1 MTSRIRVSP
10 RGSAGPSVRF
20 GVPFLALIFAL
31 AVGAVIL
38 TIAGNNAIEAYITLF
53 DSSLNGWTAI
63 ARTLALATPLILT
76 GLAAAVA
83 FQMRIYNIGG
93 EGQLYMGAIAAS
105 GIGLYL
111 PESTPAVLML
121 GSMLV
126 VGALAG
132 AFWALL
138 AAVPKALFNADEIIT
153 TLMLNFVALAFMN
166 YLIFGSRSFWR
177 DPQRTVPGGK
187 RLPDSAIFPSLSGRL
202 HVGIIVAVVAAIL
215 LWALLRQTSWGFQI
229 RTVGDSPKAAR
240 YAGMGVRA
248 KTITVL
254 GISGAL
260 AAIAGVSEVSGVSR
274 GLEPI
279 TIAAD
284 IGFTGIIVAVVA
296 RNNPLGVIPV
306 SIFLAAITTAGSRL
320 QSLGIDVEVV
330 FLLQGLIF
338 LSVTAGEFF
347 VSNSVSLAPNE
358 EAAESTGPSSELAAT
373 GAS

>member
-1 MTSRIRVSP
+1 MP
-10 RGSAGPSVRF
+10 L
-20 GVPFLALIFAL
+20 LALGFAL
-31 AVGAVIL
+31 FIGAVIL

-53 DSSLNGWTAI
+53 DSSLNGWTAM

-83 FQMRIYNIGG
+83 FRMRIYNIGG

-105 GIGLYL
+105 GVGLYL
-111 PESTPAVLML
+111 PETTPAAIMLSAMVLA
-121 GSMLV
+121 
-126 VGALAG
+126 GALAG
-132 AFWALL
+132 AMWALL

-187 RLPDSAIFPSLSGRL
+187 RLPDAAVFPALSGRL
-202 HVGIIVAVVAAIL
+202 HVGILIAVAAAVL
-215 LWALLRQTSWGFQI
+215 LWALLRKTSWGFQI
-229 RTVGDSPKAAR
+229 ETVGDSPKAAR

-254 GISGAL
+254 AMSGAL
-260 AAIAGVSEVSGVSR
+260 AAIAGVSQVSGVSK
-274 GLEPI
+274 GLEPL

-306 SIFLAAITTAGSRL
+306 SIFLAAITSAGSRL

-338 LSVTAGEFF
+338 LSMTAGEFF
-347 VSNSVSLAPNE
+347 VSNKVSLAPTSDVTE
-358 EAAESTGPSSELAAT
+358 GAGPSSELAAT

>member
-1 MTSRIRVSP
+1 MRSRIRVNP
-10 RGSAGPSVRF
+10 RGTAGPAVRF
-20 GVPFLALIFAL
+20 GVPFLALIVAL
-31 AVGAVIL
+31 AIGGVIL
-38 TIAGNNAIEAYITLF
+38 TIAGNNPIEAYITLF

-111 PESTPAVLML
+111 PETTPAPIML
-121 GSMLV
+121 TAMLI

-132 AFWALL
+132 ACWALL
-138 AAVPKALFNADEIIT
+138 AAVPKALFSADEIIT

-187 RLPDSAIFPSLSGRL
+187 RLPDAAIFPSLSGRL
-202 HVGIIVAVVAAIL
+202 HVGIIIAVAAAIL
-215 LWALLRQTSWGFQI
+215 LWVLLRQTSWGFQI
-229 RTVGDSPKAAR
+229 RTVGDSPRAAH
-240 YAGMGVRA
+240 YAGMSVRA

-260 AAIAGVSEVSGVSR
+260 AAIAGVSEVSGVSK

-284 IGFTGIIVAVVA
+284 IGFTGIIIAVVA
-296 RNNPLGVIPV
+296 RNNPLGVVPV
-306 SIFLAAITTAGSRL
+306 SVFLAAITTAGSRL

-347 VSNSVSLAPNE
+347 VSNSVSLAPNQE
-358 EAAESTGPSSELAAT
+358 DPSSADQPPELATA

>member
-10 RGSAGPSVRF
+10 RGIAGPSVRF

-53 DSSLNGWTAI
+53 DSSLNGWTAM

-105 GIGLYL
+105 GVGLYL
-111 PESTPAVLML
+111 PETTPAVIML
-121 GSMLV
+121 GSMLI
-126 VGALAG
+126 VGAIAG
-132 AFWALL
+132 ALWALL

-187 RLPDSAIFPSLSGRL
+187 RLPEAAIFPSLSGRL
-202 HVGIIVAVVAAIL
+202 HVGIIVAVVAAVL

-240 YAGMGVRA
+240 YAGMGVRT

-254 GISGAL
+254 AISGAL
-260 AAIAGVSEVSGVSR
+260 AAIAGVSEVSGVSK

-358 EAAESTGPSSELAAT
+358 NTAESPGPDLAAT

>member
-1 MTSRIRVSP
+1 MSP
-10 RGSAGPSVRF
+10 RGSASAPVRF

-31 AVGAVIL
+31 AVGGVIL

-53 DSSLNGWTAI
+53 DSSLNGWTAM

-105 GIGLYL
+105 GVGLFL
-111 PESTPAVLML
+111 PETTPAVLML
-121 GSMLV
+121 SAMLA

-138 AAVPKALFNADEIIT
+138 AAIPKALFNADEIIT
-153 TLMLNFVALAFMN
+153 TLMLNFVALGFMN

-202 HVGIIVAVVAAIL
+202 HVGIIIAVAAAIL
-215 LWALLRQTSWGFQI
+215 LWILLRQTSWGFQI

-254 GISGAL
+254 ALSGAL
-260 AAIAGVSEVSGVSR
+260 AAIAGVSEVSGVSK

-296 RNNPLGVIPV
+296 RNNPMGVIPV
-306 SIFLAAITTAGSRL
+306 SIFLAAITSAGSRL

-347 VSNSVSLAPNE
+347 VSNSVGLAPND
-358 EAAESTGPSSELAAT
+358 EATEGADPSSGLAPT

>member
-1 MTSRIRVSP
+1 MTGRIRVSQ
-10 RGSAGPSVRF
+10 RGTAGPLVRF
-20 GVPFLALIFAL
+20 GVPFVALFVAL
-31 AVGAVIL
+31 AMGAVIL
-38 TIAGNNAIEAYITLF
+38 TIAGNDAIEAYITLF
-53 DSSLNGWTAI
+53 DSSLNGWTAM

-105 GIGLYL
+105 GVGLYL
-111 PESTPAVLML
+111 PETTPAVVML
-121 GSMLV
+121 GSMLI
-126 VGALAG
+126 VGAIAG
-132 AFWALL
+132 ALWALL

-153 TLMLNFVALAFMN
+153 TLMLNFVALGFMN

-187 RLPDSAIFPSLSGRL
+187 RLPDAAIFPSLSGRL
-202 HVGIIVAVVAAIL
+202 HVGILIALAAAVL
-215 LWALLRQTSWGFQI
+215 MWFLLRKTTWGFQI
-229 RTVGDSPKAAR
+229 RTVGDSPRAAR
-240 YAGMGVRA
+240 YAGMGVRT

-254 GISGAL
+254 AISGAL
-260 AAIAGVSEVSGVSR
+260 AATAGVSEVSGVAK
-274 GLEPI
+274 GLEPL

-296 RNNPLGVIPV
+296 RNNPIGVVPV

-320 QSLGIDVEVV
+320 QGLGIDVEVV

-338 LSVTAGEFF
+338 LTVTAAEFF
-347 VSNSVSLAPNE
+347 VSNRVTLAPKE
-358 EAAESTGPSSELAAT
+358 PVTERVGPPSELAT

>member
-10 RGSAGPSVRF
+10 RGSAGAAVRF

-31 AVGAVIL
+31 AIGAVIL
-38 TIAGNNAIEAYITLF
+38 TIAGNNPIEAYITLF
-53 DSSLNGWTAI
+53 DSSLNGWTAM

-105 GIGLYL
+105 GVGLYL
-111 PESTPAVLML
+111 PETTPAVIML
-121 GSMLV
+121 GSMLIAGAV
-126 VGALAG
+126 AGAL
-132 AFWALL
+132 WALL

-187 RLPDSAIFPSLSGRL
+187 RLPDAAIFPSLSGRL
-202 HVGIIVAVVAAIL
+202 HVGIIVAVVAAVL

-254 GISGAL
+254 AISGAL
-260 AAIAGVSEVSGVSR
+260 AAIAGVSEVSGVSK

-358 EAAESTGPSSELAAT
+358 ETAESPGSSSELAAT

>member
-1 MTSRIRVSP
+1 M
-10 RGSAGPSVRF
+10 RF
-20 GVPFLALIFAL
+20 GVPLIALVVAL
-31 AVGAVIL
+31 LIGGIIL
-38 TIAGNNAIEAYITLF
+38 TIAGNNPVEAYVTLF
-53 DSSLNGWTAI
+53 DSSLNGWTPM

-105 GIGLYL
+105 GVGLYL
-111 PESTPAVLML
+111 PETTPAVIML
-121 GSMLV
+121 SAMV
-126 VGALAG
+126 LAG
-132 AFWALL
+132 AVAGALWALL
-138 AAVPKALFNADEIIT
+138 AAIPKALFNADEIIT
-153 TLMLNFVALAFMN
+153 TLMLNFVALGLMN

-187 RLPDSAIFPSLSGRL
+187 RLPEAAIFPTLSGRL
-202 HVGIIVAVVAAIL
+202 HVGIIIALVAAIV
-215 LWALLRQTSWGFQI
+215 LWVLLRKTSWGFQI

-254 GISGAL
+254 AISGAL
-260 AAIAGVSEVSGVSR
+260 AALAGVSEVSGVAK
-274 GLEPI
+274 GLEPN

-284 IGFTGIIVAVVA
+284 IGFTGIVVAVVA
-296 RNNPLGVIPV
+296 RNNPIGVVPV
-306 SIFLAAITTAGSRL
+306 SIFLAAIATAGSRL

-338 LSVTAGEFF
+338 LTVTAGEFF
-347 VSNSVSLAPNE
+347 VSNKVSLAPNQ
-358 EAAESTGPSSELAAT
+358 LATDDSGSGVTPA